1 MHCVLA
7 VDGGNTKTIALIAG
21 LDGVVLGVGRGGCTD
36 IYNASSDDHEADPAD
51 IALANFDA
59 AVMTALRVSEVEP
72 ADLEVGVL
80 NMAGADWPED
90 IAFWQTAATAR
101 GWGRRIISQNDALGV
116 LYAGSPD
123 ATGVSIVCGTGAATG
138 ARSRDGRVWHSS
150 FWQDEAQ
157 GSTHLG
163 QKALFA
169 VYRAELG
176 ISPATS
182 LTGRILEY
190 FGVESVE
197 EVLHLY
203 HNRLRP
209 APVSVGDLTPILLD
223 EAHAGDQVAQR
234 VVQEHGAAL
243 GDIAIA
249 AARHVGIEDL
259 SYPLVLAGGVF
270 RHPTTVLEEAIVLRV
285 EQVSPEIHPVRSPHE
300 PIVGVL
306 FEALIAAGVEID
318 EALQSHLLASIPA
331 SELIGTP
338 ALHSKERVL

>member
-21 LDGVVLGVGRGGCTD
+21 LDGTVLGIGRSGCTD
-36 IYNASSDDHEADPAD
+36 IYNATADDNDTDPAE
-51 IALANFDA
+51 IALANLEE
-59 AVMTALRVSEVEP
+59 AVMTALRVAAVEP

-90 IAFWQTAATAR
+90 IAFWQAAATAR
-101 GWGRRIISQNDALGV
+101 HWGRRVISQNDALGV
-116 LYAGSPD
+116 LFAGSPD

-169 VYRAELG
+169 VYRTELG
-176 ISPATS
+176 IAPPTS
-182 LTGRILEY
+182 LTGRVLEY
-190 FGVESVE
+190 FGVQSVE

-209 APVSVGDLTPILLD
+209 APVSVDHVTPILLD
-223 EAHAGDQVAQR
+223 EAHAGDQVARR
-234 VVQEHGAAL
+234 VVLEHGAAL

-249 AARHVGIEDL
+249 AARHVGIEET
-259 SYPLVLAGGVF
+259 SFPLVLAGGVF
-270 RHPTTVLEEAIVLRV
+270 RHPTTLLEEAIVERV
-285 EQVSPEIHPVRSPHE
+285 GQVSPEVRPVRSPHE

-306 FEALIAAGVEID
+306 LEALVAAGAAID
-318 EALQSHLLASIPA
+318 EALQSRLLASVPA
-331 SELIGTP
+331 SELIWAP
-338 ALHSKERVL
+338 ALHP

>member
-21 LDGVVLGVGRGGCTD
+21 LDGTVLGIGRGGCTD
-36 IYNASSDDHEADPAD
+36 IYNATADGNQDGEADPAE

-59 AVMTALRVSEVEP
+59 AVMTALGVAVAES

-90 IAFWQTAATAR
+90 IAFWQAAATAR
-101 GWGRRIISQNDALGV
+101 GWGRRVISQNDALGV

-163 QKALFA
+163 QKTLFA

-176 ISPATS
+176 IGPPTS
-182 LTGRILEY
+182 LTGRILKY
-190 FGVESVE
+190 FGVGSVE
-197 EVLHLY
+197 EVLHIY

-209 APVSVGDLTPILLD
+209 APVSVDHLTPILLD
-223 EAHAGDQVAQR
+223 EAQAGDQVAQR
-234 VVQEHGAAL
+234 VVREHGAAL
-243 GDIAIA
+243 GDIAIV
-249 AARHVGIEDL
+249 AARRVGIEAL

-270 RHPTTVLEEAIVLRV
+270 RHPTTLLEEAIVERV
-285 EQVSPEIHPVRSPHE
+285 VEVSPEVHPVRSPHE

-306 FEALIAAGVEID
+306 LEALVAAGVEID
-318 EALQSHLLASIPA
+318 ESLRDRLLASIPA
-331 SELIGTP
+331 AELVGTP
-338 ALHSKERVL
+338 VLHS